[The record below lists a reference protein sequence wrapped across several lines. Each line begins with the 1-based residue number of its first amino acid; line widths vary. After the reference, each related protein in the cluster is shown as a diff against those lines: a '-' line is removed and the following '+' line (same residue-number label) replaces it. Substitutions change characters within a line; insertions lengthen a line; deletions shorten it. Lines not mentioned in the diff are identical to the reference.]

1 MISFTQIPADLRV
14 PGQSIEF
21 DSSRAVSGL
30 PPIANRVLLVGLM
43 LAAGTA
49 DALVPQPIVEAGQ
62 AATLF
67 GQGSML
73 ARMASAYRKAD
84 AYSEVHA
91 IGIEE
96 AAGAVAATGTIT
108 VTGPAGAAGTIGL
121 MIGGTHLR
129 VPVSKADTANTVAAA
144 IVAAITARPDLPVTA
159 AAGANPNQHV
169 VTLTARTKGTSGN
182 AIDIRHSHYAG
193 EALPQGIGL
202 AIVAM
207 ANGATDPVLDPVFA
221 AIGDAPYRTI
231 VIGTIDAVSAA
242 AVELELAD
250 RWGPARML
258 ESYAFAARP
267 GTQGQLAAFG
277 AGLNFELL
285 SVLGIGASPSW
296 APEMAAVY
304 AAVAGYHSAI
314 DPARPLQTLSL
325 PGMIAPREEDRFTR
339 AEREALLRDGIAT
352 FTVDAGG
359 TCRIERAV
367 TTYQTDAFGLPDV
380 AYLDFE
386 TLATLGY
393 LRAGLRARI
402 AQKFPRH
409 KLADDGTRYGPGQ
422 AIVTPSVIRAE
433 IVALFREW
441 EEAGLVEAR
450 DQFVADLI
458 VERDGTDPNRVNA
471 LVPPDLVNQFRH
483 FAAAV
488 QFRL

>member
-1 MISFTQIPADLRV
+1 MISFNQIPADLRV

-30 PPIANRVLLVGLM
+30 PPIANRVLLVGQM

-62 AATLF
+62 AVTLF

-91 IGIEE
+91 IGLDD
-96 AAGAVAATGTIT
+96 AVGSAAATGTLT
-108 VTGPAGAAGTIGL
+108 VTGPATAAGTIAL

-129 VPVSKADTANTVAAA
+129 VGVAKAQSADDIAAA

-159 AAGANPNQHV
+159 AVGADPNEHV
-169 VTLTARTKGTSGN
+169 VTVTARNKGTAGN
-182 AIDIRHSHYAG
+182 AIDLRHSHYAG
-193 EALPQGIGL
+193 EALPEGVGL

-207 ANGATDPVLDPVFA
+207 AGGATDPAIDAVFA
-221 AIGDAPYRTI
+221 AIGDTPYRI
-231 VIGTIDAVSAA
+231 LVLGTIDAVSAA
-242 AVELELAD
+242 AIETELAD

-258 ESYAFAARP
+258 ETFAFAARS

-277 AGLNFELL
+277 ATLNFELL
-285 SVLGIGASPSW
+285 TVLGTGSSPSW
-296 APEMAAVY
+296 PAEVAAVY

-325 PGMIAPREEDRFTR
+325 PGMVAPREDQQFTR

-352 FTVDAGG
+352 FMVDAGG

-380 AYLDFE
+380 AWLDFE
-386 TLATLGY
+386 TPATLAY
-393 LRAGLRARI
+393 LRASLRARI

-441 EEAGLVEAR
+441 EETGLVEAR
-450 DQFVADLI
+450 DQFVSDLI
-458 VERDGTDPNRVNA
+458 VERDATDPNRINA

-483 FAAAV
+483 FAAAI